1 MNKII
6 YPLLILL
13 LISCGKK
20 APSGSETNTDS
31 TDTQSNEVVTNYST
45 DSLKGEYIGGFG
57 ANTIVIAINYINGKN
72 VSGYDIVRGLRRNI
86 KGEVGNQG
94 AYFYFNMKEP
104 GGDPNDG
111 IFRFNIDT
119 ISRNLEGTWVA
130 FDSTKIKSR
139 KYKLTRRLY
148 KHQEFEGLD
157 GTWFL
162 NDLKVRFNK
171 DNSGLAEGHWW
182 NEKTEVTEDVEIPFT
197 WIDKK
202 ESVLI
207 EWAHN
212 NIFLSSKMEFTREK
226 TEFEDMLIS
235 GDYVMYRY

>member
-1 MNKII
+1 MNKLFYLII
-6 YPLLILL
+6 FIVLV
-13 LISCGKK
+13 SCGKK
-20 APSGSETNTDS
+20 AGSTSDSNTDTTQTNT
-31 TDTQSNEVVTNYST
+31 TEITSNYPT
-45 DSLKGEYIGGFG
+45 DSLRGEYIGGFG
-57 ANTIVIAINYINGKN
+57 ANTIVISVNYINGKSA
-72 VSGYDIVRGLRRNI
+72 SGYNIVRGLRRNI
-86 KGEVGNQG
+86 KGEVSNQG
-94 AYFYFNMKEP
+94 AYFYFNLKEP

-111 IFRFNIDT
+111 IFRFTIDT
-119 ISRNLEGTWVA
+119 ATLSLEGSWVA

-139 KYKLTRRLY
+139 NYKLTRRVY
-148 KHQEFEGLD
+148 QHQEYEGMD

-162 NDLKVRFNK
+162 NDLKVKFNK
-171 DNSGLAEGHWW
+171 DKTGLAEGHWW

-226 TEFEDMLIS
+226 TEFEEMLIS